1 MPVGK
6 TAAYACRP
14 CKVRYTIPDAQ
25 PGRTYHCKK
34 CKKPLFALPADGKRP
49 PPAPKDLGAV
59 APTAIRGVR
68 PNLPASPPSDGVLR
82 IEGEPEDMPREI
94 PVHISSYLIDA
105 EIARGGMGVVYKARQ
120 KELNRVVAVKM
131 MLGGAMASP
140 EFIKRF
146 HREAKAAARLQHP
159 NIVAVYE
166 TGEYQGQPFIAME
179 YVDGNSL
186 ERETESGPM
195 EPRRAAQMMRDIA
208 EAMHLAHREGIIH
221 RDLKPAN
228 ILLTK
233 EGLPKITDF
242 GLAKEMGQSILSV
255 TGEIVGTPAFMSP
268 EQARGEVH
276 QVDVRSD
283 VYALGG
289 ILYACL
295 TGKPP
300 FGGNSV
306 VDMLAK
312 VACEDPTPPE
322 KLVAGLDPDLGAVAL
337 KAMEK
342 HPDHRYQ
349 TAAAL
354 ASDLGHW
361 LDGEPVTAKPMS
373 RGRALRR
380 KLAKHRLT
388 VQVAGTLGG
397 LLIVV
402 LIAAPFVFG
411 KSYLD
416 GVKGNLASPSTE
428 VRRTAYQTLAADF
441 AGRPWESPEERSEA
455 LKLFLPGAIDSDEA
469 ISKTV
474 LDYVKAH
481 AEDAEARTQAAGML
495 VGPLTERLKAS
506 TSEADRVAAIDVL
519 GGLQAHDAVPALIPL
534 VGDANEKVR
543 LHAVRALGDIG
554 DRRALEPLLRA
565 QIQDSGIRADARM
578 ALQKLYASS
587 AVAPFTLG
595 GEALKGALADMGE
608 SMADMQSKYEEL
620 DADMGVSGPK
630 APIDV
635 AIAALKDPDVATRLK
650 AAYEIGTRLQDSKAV
665 PALLEALGDADRD
678 VGRAAADALVQLS
691 ADGLAAE
698 AATRLKDASPLMRR
712 GAADLCARLG
722 DRSLSDP
729 LVLALG
735 AEADASVRAALCD
748 ALGKSG
754 EKTACPSL
762 VEALRDSDVAVR
774 RSAGAALGALTGQ
787 SFGTD
792 AEKWSAW
799 LAGH

>member
-6 TAAYACRP
+6 AAAYACKP

-34 CKKPLFALPADGKRP
+34 CKGPLFALPPSAQAP
-49 PPAPKDLGAV
+49 PPSPRDAAA
-59 APTAIRGVR
+59 APTAIRGAR
-68 PNLPASPPSDGVLR
+68 PNLPASPRTEGVLR
-82 IEGEPEDMPREI
+82 LEGKPADMPREI

-179 YVDGNSL
+179 YVDGSSL
-186 ERETESGPM
+186 DRETERRPM
-195 EPRRAAQMMRDIA
+195 EPRRAAEMMREVA

-233 EGLPKITDF
+233 EGLAKITDF

-255 TGEIVGTPAFMSP
+255 TGEIVGTPAYMSP

-276 QVDVRSD
+276 QVDARSD

-322 KLVAGLDPDLGAVAL
+322 KLVAGLDPDLGAICL

-342 HPDHRYQ
+342 HPDQRYQ

-354 ASDLGHW
+354 ASDLEHW
-361 LDGEPVTAKPMS
+361 LNGEPVTAKPMS

-388 VQVAGTLGG
+388 VQVAGALGA
-397 LLIVV
+397 LLIIV

-416 GVKGNLASPSTE
+416 GVKGNLESASPE

-441 AGRPWESPEERSEA
+441 AGRAWESPEERTEA
-455 LKLFLPGAIDSDEA
+455 LRLFLPGAVDADEA
-469 ISKTV
+469 VSKTV
-474 LDYVKAH
+474 LDYLKVH
-481 AEDAEARTQAAGML
+481 PDDAEARTQAQALL
-495 VGPLTERLKAS
+495 VGPLTERLK
-506 TSEADRVAAIDVL
+506 TSSNEGDRVAAIDVL

-543 LHAVRALGDIG
+543 LHAVRALGDIA

-565 QIQDSGIRADARM
+565 QIQDSVVRADARM
-578 ALQKLYASS
+578 ALQKLYANSTI
-587 AVAPFTLG
+587 APFSPNEG
-595 GEALKGALADMGE
+595 ALKGALADMGE
-608 SMADMQSKYEEL
+608 DMANLQRQYEEL
-620 DADMGVSGPK
+620 DADMGQGGPK

-635 AIAALKDPDVATRLK
+635 AMAALKDPDVATRLK
-650 AAYEIGTRLQDSKAV
+650 AAYEIGTSLQDSKAV
-665 PALLEALGDADRD
+665 PALLTALGDADRD
-678 VGRAAADALVQLS
+678 VGRAAAEALVQLRTE
-691 ADGLAAE
+691 GLAAE
-698 AATRLKDASPLMRR
+698 ATSRLKDPAPEMRR
-712 GAADLCARLG
+712 GAADLCGRLA
-722 DRSLSDP
+722 DRSLSDT

-735 AEADASVRAALCD
+735 GESDASVRTALCD
-748 ALGKSG
+748 ALAKSG
-754 EKTACPSL
+754 EKAACSSL
-762 VEALRDSDVAVR
+762 VEALREEDAAVR
-774 RSAGAALGALTGQ
+774 QAAASALAALTGQ

-792 AEKWSAW
+792 REKWSAW